1 VFEPYLLPDPPVTS
15 VTDWVSRGGGKG
27 LARAYE
33 IGPDATIQEILDA
46 KLRGR
51 GGAGF
56 PTGLKWRSLRESA
69 QGDQC
74 YIVCNGSEGE
84 PGTFKDRTLLRA
96 NPYQLIEGMAIAAFA
111 LGAVKG
117 FIGLKARYVEH
128 TEIVLQAI
136 QDMKAAGLAGEVP
149 IQLVPGPDA
158 YLFGE
163 ETALLQAVMG
173 EPPTPRLVPPY
184 IQGIFSTA
192 PTFDW
197 SALPDDELIEAYAD
211 TAFSLPAPG
220 SGLASPTLVNN
231 IETYATAAHILR
243 NGSDWFRSM
252 GTDDTPGHGVMTMV
266 GDLERQ
272 IVQEVDMGST
282 LRELVDGPCGGI
294 SGGRRF
300 KAMLSGISNPVMTEE
315 FLDVPL
321 GFDSFRQRG
330 SGIGSCGFMIYD
342 ERTSAVELAHLC
354 SRFLAV
360 ESCGQC
366 NACKTGT
373 IAITEILTKVM
384 DGGGSM
390 RDIDSIGSRL
400 LRVTDS
406 NRCFLPQQEQI
417 VISSLLRTFPED
429 FVNAVEG
436 VPVAVRRIPV
446 PKLKDVRDGVAD
458 IDEHWELKRT
468 DWTYEDVGI
477 TTGVYRTE

>member
-1 VFEPYLLPDPPVTS
+1 MFEPYLLPETPVTS
-15 VTDWVSRGGGKG
+15 VTDWVARGGGKG

-33 IGPDATIQEILDA
+33 LGPEATIQEIMDS

-56 PTGLKWRSLRESA
+56 PTGIKWRSLRQSA

-111 LGAVKG
+111 LGARKG
-117 FIGLKARYVEH
+117 FIGIKARYVEH
-128 TEIVLQAI
+128 TELILRALQE
-136 QDMKAAGLAGEVP
+136 MESAGLAGEIP
-149 IQLVPGPDA
+149 IQIVPGPDA

-184 IQGIFSTA
+184 IQGIFATT
-192 PTFDW
+192 PVFDW
-197 SALPDDELIEAYAD
+197 SALPPEDLVETFSGEAYA
-211 TAFSLPAPG
+211 LPAPG
-220 SGLASPTLVNN
+220 GGLASPTLVNN
-231 IETYATAAHILR
+231 IETYSTACHILR
-243 NGSDWFRSM
+243 EGAEWFRSM
-252 GTDDTPGHGVMTMV
+252 GTDETPGHGVITIV
-266 GDLERQ
+266 GEVNRQ
-272 IVQEVDMGST
+272 IVEEVEMGST
-282 LRELVDGPCGGI
+282 LRELVEGPCGGI
-294 SGGRRF
+294 ANGRKF
-300 KAMLSGISNPVMTEE
+300 KAMLSGVSNPVMTEE
-315 FLDVPL
+315 FLDLPL
-321 GFDSFRQRG
+321 GFDSFRAKG

-342 ERTSAVELAHLC
+342 DTTSAVELAHLV

-373 IAITEILTKVM
+373 MAITEMIEQIIE
-384 DGGGSM
+384 GRGSM
-390 RDIDSIGSRL
+390 HTIDAIGSRL
-400 LRVTDS
+400 LRVTDA

-417 VISSLLRTFPED
+417 VISSLLRTFPQD
-429 FVNAVEG
+429 FLDAVEG
-436 VPVAVRRIPV
+436 TPVAIRGIPV
-446 PKLKDVRDGVAD
+446 PKLKDVTGGVAD

-468 DWTYEDVGI
+468 DWTYADVGI

>member
-1 VFEPYLLPDPPVTS
+1 MFEPYLLPVEPVTS

-33 IGPDATIQEILDA
+33 IGPDATIQEILAA

-56 PTGLKWRSLRESA
+56 PTGIKWRSLREGA
-69 QGDQC
+69 KGDQC

-111 LGAVKG
+111 LGARKG

-136 QDMKAAGLAGEVP
+136 QDMTAAGLAGDVP
-149 IQLVPGPDA
+149 IQMVPGPDA

-163 ETALLQAVMG
+163 ETALLQSVMG

-197 SALPDDELIEAYAD
+197 SALPYDELVEAFSGDAY
-211 TAFSLPAPG
+211 SLPAPG

-231 IETYATAAHILR
+231 IETYSTACHILR
-243 NGSDWFRSM
+243 EGSDWFRSM
-252 GTDDTPGHGVMTMV
+252 GTDDTPGHAVITIV
-266 GDLERQ
+266 GDTVRQ

-294 SGGRRF
+294 VGGNKF

-321 GFDSFRQRG
+321 GFDSFRAKG

-354 SRFLAV
+354 SRFLSV

-373 IAITEILTKVM
+373 MAVTEILTRILHG
-384 DGGGSM
+384 DGSM
-390 RDIDSIGSRL
+390 HDIDAIGSRL
-400 LRVTDS
+400 LRVTDA
-406 NRCFLPQQEQI
+406 NRCFLPEQEQI

-429 FVNAVEG
+429 FLDAVDG
-436 VPVAVRRIPV
+436 VPISVRGIPV

-468 DWTYEDVGI
+468 DWTYEDVGV

>member
-1 VFEPYLLPDPPVTS
+1 MFEPYLIPATPVTS
-15 VTDWVSRGGGKG
+15 VTDWVARGGGKG

-33 IGPDATIQEILDA
+33 LGPDATIQEILDA

-56 PTGLKWRSLRESA
+56 PTGIKWRSLREGA
-69 QGDQC
+69 RGDQC

-96 NPYQLIEGMAIAAFA
+96 NPYQLIEGMAVAAFA
-111 LGAVKG
+111 LGARKAY
-117 FIGLKARYVEH
+117 IGIKARYTEH
-128 TEIVLQAI
+128 TELILQAL
-136 QDMKAAGLAGEVP
+136 QDMEEAGLAGEVP

-173 EPPTPRLVPPY
+173 EAPTPRLVPPY
-184 IQGIFSTA
+184 IQGIFATTPA
-192 PTFDW
+192 FDW
-197 SALPDDELIEAYAD
+197 SALPPEELVEAMSDDVY
-211 TAFSLPAPG
+211 SLPAPG

-231 IETYATAAHILR
+231 IETYSTAGHILR
-243 NGSDWFRSM
+243 EGADWFRSM
-252 GTDDTPGHGVMTMV
+252 GTDDTPGHAVITIV
-266 GDLERQ
+266 GDTVRQ

-294 SGGRRF
+294 ANGRRF

-321 GFDSFRQRG
+321 GFDSFRSRG

-342 ERTSAVELAHLC
+342 DSTSAVELAHLC
-354 SRFLAV
+354 SRFLSV

-373 IAITEILTKVM
+373 MAITEMIEQIIAGEGTM
-384 DGGGSM
+384 HT
-390 RDIDSIGSRL
+390 IDSIGSRL

-417 VISSLLRTFPED
+417 VISSLLRTFPQD
-429 FVNAVEG
+429 FLDAVDERH
-436 VPVAVRRIPV
+436 VAIRGIPV
-446 PKLKDVRDGVAD
+446 PKLKDVVGGVAD